1 MAEVK
6 SWWLR
11 RRKHPAHGSAL
22 WQKRSCPRARTPA
35 AEVVAACLNST
46 GHTPTPHTHH
56 RWFHVGGRRIRI
68 FPGRGARYGMDF
80 GTANRVRASKAS
92 GVYSVVIPTRHP
104 LACAGRALT
113 PPATPPA
120 PPPPSRSSLVPLE
133 GDTELAAAVAT
144 GAASQVTASIAA
156 GFSSASPDCA
166 SPDKTGRMPLYYY
179 RIWHMAALLQWES
192 PSFFSLS
199 LPPPLSSFPSVM
211 LPKD

>member
-1 MAEVK
+1 MLQSLDGYHQNILGAFHAAAEDGGAAEPAQSPRLQFDFWHLLARTSGVWPPGSAPPCPPCGDQSRVVQYDRGRQVAPYRLPHDHTYRVGPRLQPSPTEGVLAVAEVK

-92 GVYSVVIPTRHP
+92 GV
-104 LACAGRALT
+104 
-113 PPATPPA
+113 
-120 PPPPSRSSLVPLE
+120 
-133 GDTELAAAVAT
+133 
-144 GAASQVTASIAA
+144 
-156 GFSSASPDCA
+156 
-166 SPDKTGRMPLYYY
+166 
-179 RIWHMAALLQWES
+179 
-192 PSFFSLS
+192 
-199 LPPPLSSFPSVM
+199 
-211 LPKD
+211 

>member
-1 MAEVK
+1 MK

-22 WQKRSCPRARTPA
+22 WQKRSCPRARTPT

-92 GVYSVVIPTRHP
+92 GVYSVVIPTRHS

-113 PPATPPA
+113 PPPHP
-120 PPPPSRSSLVPLE
+120 PPPPSRSSLE
-133 GDTELAAAVAT
+133 DDAELAAAVAT
-144 GAASQVTASIAA
+144 GAASHVSASIAA
-156 GFSSASPDCA
+156 GFSSASPD
-166 SPDKTGRMPLYYY
+166 KTGRMPL
-179 RIWHMAALLQWES
+179 RSGCAVCCNGNP
-192 PSFFSLS
+192 PSFFFSLYFTSSFSPPPLSFFPS
-199 LPPPLSSFPSVM
+199 LPPPFSFFSS
-211 LPKD
+211 L